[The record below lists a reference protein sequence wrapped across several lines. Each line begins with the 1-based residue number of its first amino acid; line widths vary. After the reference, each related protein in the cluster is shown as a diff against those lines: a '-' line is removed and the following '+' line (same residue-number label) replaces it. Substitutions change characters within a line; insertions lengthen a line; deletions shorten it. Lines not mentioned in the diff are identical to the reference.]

1 MTSTKPDG
9 GSSRRRWSRRAA
21 MLLAV
26 ICLLALRLWFIP
38 GPEKRLVFDPDE
50 VEMHDV
56 SLGPVLGTV
65 PQRLIWPGGLM
76 RHVALVHLGASAILQ
91 DVPRTPEGLAAHIG
105 RVLLEP
111 GQAWAWM
118 RWAGAFVS
126 ALGFALPV
134 GLAMRLGV
142 PWVWAVAL
150 ALAAAC
156 FPLHW
161 RHGCM
166 TTPDALAWGLALVSL
181 TVARS
186 GTMSVERAFGSALL
200 TGLALGSK
208 LTLLPMMPALA
219 LACWDRRLSWIK
231 LLLAWSCGLL
241 LGMLVAT
248 PWFLADPVRLV
259 KTMLGVVKFK
269 PGEATGAGETLR
281 LLLLGIPAWLI
292 VAGLAG
298 VGAGFWSR
306 QGRVL
311 AASMMVSALW
321 LLKTAM
327 DSKQVVDRYF
337 PPLGMLLFFAALVWL
352 LPLLAARL
360 QGRRRVMI
368 SAGLTVLAAL
378 TLLQGRRAMDLE
390 WREMESRHAAHL
402 EVLADLQ
409 KTGATRIA
417 LDATLFRSPM
427 SLLADSASFDAVAE
441 HLERERVGHRGVG
454 EMLGGYGLSGAAV
467 RVLGGLFDEVEANQ
481 SARLRAMA
489 AGTRGKQR
497 VWWFNASDNPVYGR
511 QWMQDGASVEA
522 ALAGGGLDVAVFAG
536 KLPASLSGFVSR
548 TLPGRIPLH
557 VVHAVRKTEAK

>member
-1 MTSTKPDG
+1 MNTHSG
-9 GSSRRRWSRRAA
+9 IFSSRL
-21 MLLAV
+21 LLAGASLAV
-26 ICLLALRLWFIP
+26 LLVVLRLLFIP
-38 GPEKRLVFDPDE
+38 GQEERLIFDPDE
-50 VEMHDV
+50 AEMHDV

-76 RHVALVHLGASAILQ
+76 RHVALVHLGFSALLQ
-91 DVPRTPEGLAAHIG
+91 DVPRTPEGLASHIG

-118 RWAGAFVS
+118 RWAGALIS
-126 ALGFALPV
+126 ALGFVLPV
-134 GLAMRLGV
+134 GLAMRMGV
-142 PWVWAVAL
+142 PWAWALAL

-181 TVARS
+181 TVARA
-186 GTMSVERAFGSALL
+186 GAMSVERVFGSALL

-208 LTLLPMMPALA
+208 LTLLPVMPALA
-219 LACWDRRLSWIK
+219 LACWDRRLPWMK

-269 PGEATGAGETLR
+269 PGEAVGAGETLR
-281 LLLLGIPAWLI
+281 LLLLGIPVWLI

-298 VGAGFWSR
+298 VGAAFWIR

-311 AASMMVSALW
+311 AAGMVVSALW
-321 LLKTAM
+321 LVKTAM

-337 PPLGMLLFFAALVWL
+337 PPLGMLLFFAALIWL

-360 QGRRRVMI
+360 QGGQRRML
-368 SAGLTVLAAL
+368 SAGLLLLAFCSL
-378 TLLQGRRAMDLE
+378 VQGWRAMDLE
-390 WREMESRHAAHL
+390 WREMKSRHAAHL

-427 SLLADSASFDAVAE
+427 SLLADAASFDVVAE
-441 HLERERVGHRGVG
+441 HLEQARVGHRGV
-454 EMLGGYGLSGAAV
+454 EDMLRGYGLSGSAV
-467 RVLGGLFDEVEANQ
+467 QVLGGLFDEVEANQ

-489 AGTRGKQR
+489 AGTTGRHR
-497 VWWFNASDNPVYGR
+497 VWWFNASDSPVYGR
-511 QWMQDGASVEA
+511 QWMQEGAEVEA
-522 ALAGGGLDVAVFAG
+522 ALAGGGRDVAVFAG

-548 TLPGRIPLH
+548 TLPGKVPLH
-557 VVHAVRKTEAK
+557 VVHAVRRTD

>member
-1 MTSTKPDG
+1 
-9 GSSRRRWSRRAA
+9 

-26 ICLLALRLWFIP
+26 ICLLALRLGFIP
-38 GPEKRLVFDPDE
+38 GPEERLVFDPDE

-76 RHVALVHLGASAILQ
+76 RHVALVHLGVSALLQ
-91 DVPRTPEGLAAHIG
+91 DVPRTPEGLAGHIG

-134 GLAMRLGV
+134 GLALRLGV

-186 GTMSVERAFGSALL
+186 GAMSVERAFGSALL

-219 LACWDRRLSWIK
+219 LACWDRRLPWMK
-231 LLLAWSCGLL
+231 MLLAWSCGLL

-281 LLLLGIPAWLI
+281 LLLLGIPVWLI

-298 VGAGFWSR
+298 VGAAFWSR

-311 AASMMVSALW
+311 AAAMIVSALW

-378 TLLQGRRAMDLE
+378 TLLQGWRAMDLE

-427 SLLADSASFDAVAE
+427 SLLADAASFDAVAE
-441 HLERERVGHRGVG
+441 HLEQERVGHRGVE

-497 VWWFNASDNPVYGR
+497 VWWFNAGDNPVYGR

>member
-1 MTSTKPDG
+1 MNTHSGIFSP
-9 GSSRRRWSRRAA
+9 RP
-21 MLLAV
+21 LLAGTSLA
-26 ICLLALRLWFIP
+26 ILLFVLRLLFIP
-38 GPEKRLVFDPDE
+38 GQEERLIFDPDE
-50 VEMHDV
+50 AEMHDV

-76 RHVALVHLGASAILQ
+76 RHVALVHLGGAALLQ
-91 DVPRTPEGLAAHIG
+91 DVPRTPEGLASHIG

-111 GQAWAWM
+111 GQACAWM
-118 RWAGAFVS
+118 RWTGAFIS

-142 PWVWAVAL
+142 PWAWAAAL

-166 TTPDALAWGLALVSL
+166 TTPDALAWGLALAAL
-181 TVARS
+181 TAARA

-200 TGLALGSK
+200 AGLALGSK
-208 LTLLPMMPALA
+208 LTLLPMVPALA
-219 LACWDRRLSWIK
+219 LACWDRRLPWMK
-231 LLLAWSCGLL
+231 LLPAWSCGLL

-281 LLLLGIPAWLI
+281 LLLLGIPVWLI

-298 VGAGFWSR
+298 VGAAFCSR

-311 AASMMVSALW
+311 AAGMMVSVLW

-337 PPLGMLLFFAALVWL
+337 PPLGMLFFFAALVWL
-352 LPLLAARL
+352 LPLLASRL
-360 QGRRRVMI
+360 QGWRRRMV
-368 SAGLTVLAAL
+368 STGLLLLAAW
-378 TLLQGRRAMDLE
+378 TLVQGWRAMDLE
-390 WREMESRHAAHL
+390 WQEMNSRHAVHL
-402 EVLADLQ
+402 EVLADFQ

-427 SLLADSASFDAVAE
+427 SLLADAASFDAVAE
-441 HLERERVGHRGVG
+441 HLEQARVGHRGVE
-454 EMLGGYGLSGAAV
+454 EMLAGYGLSGAAV

-489 AGTRGKQR
+489 AGTTGRHR

-511 QWMQDGASVEA
+511 QWVQEGAEVEA

-536 KLPASLSGFVSR
+536 KLSASLSGFVSR
-548 TLPGRIPLH
+548 TLPGKVPLH
-557 VVHAVRKTEAK
+557 VVHAVRKTGAK

>member
-1 MTSTKPDG
+1 MTSTTTDRVSG
-9 GSSRRRWSRRAA
+9 DRRWYPGVVV
-21 MLLAV
+21 LLV
-26 ICLLALRLWFIP
+26 MTCLMVLRLGFIP
-38 GPEKRLVFDPDE
+38 GQGERLTFDPDE
-50 VEMHDV
+50 AEMHDV

-76 RHVALVHLGASAILQ
+76 RHVALLHLGASAILQ

-118 RWAGAFVS
+118 RWTGAFAS

-142 PWVWAVAL
+142 PWTWAAAL

-166 TTPDALAWGLALVSL
+166 TTPDALAWGLALVAL
-181 TVARS
+181 TVARA
-186 GTMSVERAFGSALL
+186 GPMSVERVFGSALL

-219 LACWDRRLSWIK
+219 LACWDRRLPWMK

-269 PGEATGAGETLR
+269 PGEATGAAETLR
-281 LLLLGIPAWLI
+281 LMLTGIPVWLI
-292 VAGLAG
+292 AAGLAG
-298 VGAGFWSR
+298 LVAAFWNR
-306 QGRVL
+306 QGRML
-311 AASMMVSALW
+311 ASGAGASALW

-337 PPLGMLLFFAALVWL
+337 PPLGMLLFFAAMVWV
-352 LPLLAARL
+352 LPLLAVRL

-368 SAGLTVLAAL
+368 SAGLVLLAVL
-378 TLLQGRRAMDLE
+378 TLVQGWRAMDLE

-427 SLLADSASFDAVAE
+427 SLLADAASFDAVAE
-441 HLERERVGHRGVG
+441 HLEQERVGHRGVE

-489 AGTRGKQR
+489 AGTRGRQR

-522 ALAGGGLDVAVFAG
+522 ALADGGLDVAVFAG

-548 TLPGRIPLH
+548 SLPGRIPLH

>member
-9 GSSRRRWSRRAA
+9 GSNGRRWPRRAA

-26 ICLLALRLWFIP
+26 ICLLALRLGFIP
-38 GPEKRLVFDPDE
+38 GPEERLVFDPDE

-76 RHVALVHLGASAILQ
+76 RHVALVHLGVSALLQ
-91 DVPRTPEGLAAHIG
+91 DVPRTPEGLAGHIG

-134 GLAMRLGV
+134 GLALRLGV

-186 GTMSVERAFGSALL
+186 GAMSVERAFGSALL

-219 LACWDRRLSWIK
+219 LACWDRRLPWMK
-231 LLLAWSCGLL
+231 MLLAWSCGLL

-281 LLLLGIPAWLI
+281 LLLLGIPVWLI

-298 VGAGFWSR
+298 VGAAFWSR

-311 AASMMVSALW
+311 AAAMIVSALW

-378 TLLQGRRAMDLE
+378 TLLQGWRAMDLE

-427 SLLADSASFDAVAE
+427 SLLADAASFDAVAE
-441 HLERERVGHRGVG
+441 HLEQERVGHRGVE

-497 VWWFNASDNPVYGR
+497 VWWFNAGDNPVYGR

>member
-1 MTSTKPDG
+1 MTSTNTDG
-9 GSSRRRWSRRAA
+9 VSTGRRWSRCGGL
-21 MLLAV
+21 LLAV
-26 ICLLALRLWFIP
+26 TCLLVLRLWFIP
-38 GPEKRLVFDPDE
+38 GPEERLVFDPDE

-76 RHVALVHLGASAILQ
+76 RHVALVHLGFSALLQ
-91 DVPRTPEGLAAHIG
+91 DVPRTPEGLASHIG
-105 RVLLEP
+105 SVLLEP

-118 RWAGAFVS
+118 RWSGALIS
-126 ALGFALPV
+126 ALGFVLPV
-134 GLAMRLGV
+134 GLAVGMGV
-142 PWVWAVAL
+142 PWVWALAL
-150 ALAAAC
+150 VLAAAC

-181 TVARS
+181 TVARA
-186 GTMSVERAFGSALL
+186 GAMSVERVFGSALL

-219 LACWDRRLSWIK
+219 LACWDRRLPWMK

-281 LLLLGIPAWLI
+281 LLLLGIPVWLI
-292 VAGLAG
+292 VVGLAG
-298 VGAGFWSR
+298 VGAAFWGR

-311 AASMMVSALW
+311 AAGMVVSAVW

-337 PPLGMLLFFAALVWL
+337 PPLGMLLFFAAMVWL
-352 LPLLAARL
+352 LPLLASRL
-360 QGRRRVMI
+360 QGWRRRMV
-368 SAGLTVLAAL
+368 SAGLLLLASGAL
-378 TLLQGRRAMDLE
+378 VQGWRAMDLE

-409 KTGATRIA
+409 KAGVTRIA

-427 SLLADSASFDAVAE
+427 SLLADAASFDAVAE
-441 HLERERVGHRGVG
+441 HLELARVGHRGVAD
-454 EMLGGYGLSGAAV
+454 MLEGYGLSGTAV

-489 AGTRGKQR
+489 AGTTGRHR
-497 VWWFNASDNPVYGR
+497 VWWFNASDSSVYGR
-511 QWMQDGASVEA
+511 QWMQEGSEVEA

-536 KLPASLSGFVSR
+536 RLPASLSGFVSR
-548 TLPGRIPLH
+548 TLPGKVPLH
-557 VVHAVRKTEAK
+557 VVHAVRKTGAK